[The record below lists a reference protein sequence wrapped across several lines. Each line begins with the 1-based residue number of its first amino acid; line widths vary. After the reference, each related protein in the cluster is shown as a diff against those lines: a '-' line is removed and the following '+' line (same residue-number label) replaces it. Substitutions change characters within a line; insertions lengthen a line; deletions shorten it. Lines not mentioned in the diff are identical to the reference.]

1 MNVKELLK
9 KCQRDRTAV
18 LATNFYN
25 FETLT
30 AVMQAA
36 QRMQA
41 PVLLQL
47 TRSSKMTGKE
57 KEFARRAIA
66 DYGVEGWIH
75 LDHGGSV
82 ELVERCLDA
91 GFDSVMIDASERP
104 FDENVSTT
112 RRVVELARSYGV
124 NVEAEL
130 GYVAKLGQAQG
141 GGFTTPEEAARFVE
155 ATGVDALA
163 VAIGSA
169 HGFYKQAPRLDIE
182 RLAQIHAATDA
193 ALVLH
198 GSSGIPHDMV
208 REAIA
213 NGIVKV
219 NLATEIKD
227 NFMPKSRGAGRGAA
241 LRKIP
246 HGRQQ
251 QGEIGEH
258 NRATDRLRKAIL
270 DNPPNHPASDRQ
282 KRDDSYPRTFVLRA
296 SQYLHPVVQRYPD
309 EIYYGYPC
317 IPTKKRCAVNRH
329 TALNTT
335 SMDQL
340 AAKPEKSVWKAAAS

>member
-47 TRSSKMTGKE
+47 TRSSIDYMGLE
-57 KEFARRAIA
+57 QAVGMGRRAIA

-104 FDENVSTT
+104 FDENVSP
-112 RRVVELARSYGV
+112 ARP
-124 NVEAEL
+124 
-130 GYVAKLGQAQG
+130 VAKLGQAQG

-227 NFMPKSRGAGRGAA
+227 NFMRALKGVLLESEEID
-241 LRKIP
+241 LRKVFP
-246 HGRQQ
+246 
-251 QGEIGEH
+251 
-258 NRATDRLRKAIL
+258 KAV
-270 DNPPNHPASDRQ
+270 A
-282 KRDDSYPRTFVLRA
+282 
-296 SQYLHPVVQRYPD
+296 PVV
-309 EIYYGYPC
+309 ELLC
-317 IPTKKRCAVNRH
+317 
-329 TALNTT
+329 
-335 SMDQL
+335 
-340 AAKPEKSVWKAAAS
+340 EKYRMVGSSKVK

>member
-47 TRSSKMTGKE
+47 TRSSINYMGLE
-57 KEFARRAIA
+57 QAVGMGRRAIA

-112 RRVVELARSYGV
+112 RRVVELARPYGV

-227 NFMPKSRGAGRGAA
+227 NFMRALKGVLLESEEID
-241 LRKIP
+241 LRKVFP
-246 HGRQQ
+246 KAGRQQ

-258 NRATDRLRKAIL
+258 NRATGRLRKAIL
-270 DNPPNHPASDRQ
+270 DNPPNHPDSDRQ

-296 SQYLHPVVQRYPD
+296 SQYLHPVV
-309 EIYYGYPC
+309 
-317 IPTKKRCAVNRH
+317 
-329 TALNTT
+329 
-335 SMDQL
+335 
-340 AAKPEKSVWKAAAS
+340 

>member
-47 TRSSKMTGKE
+47 TRSSIDYMGLE
-57 KEFARRAIA
+57 QAVGMGRRAIA

-112 RRVVELARSYGV
+112 RRIVELARPYGV

-169 HGFYKQAPRLDIE
+169 HGFYKQTPRLDIE

-213 NGIVKV
+213 NGIVSGTS
-219 NLATEIKD
+219 ATTFSPDASITRQD
-227 NFMPKSRGAGRGAA
+227 MAVMLYQYTQRYDVA
-241 LRKIP
+241 L
-246 HGRQQ
+246 QQ
-251 QGEIGEH
+251 QTVTPFTDESSISAYALPAVQALH
-258 NRATDRLRKAIL
+258 RAGVISGMPDGSFQPFGTATREQACV
-270 DNPPNHPASDRQ
+270 
-282 KRDDSYPRTFVLRA
+282 VL
-296 SQYLHPVVQRYPD
+296 
-309 EIYYGYPC
+309 
-317 IPTKKRCAVNRH
+317 CA
-329 TALNTT
+329 L
-335 SMDQL
+335 
-340 AAKPEKSVWKAAAS
+340 

>member
-1 MNVKELLK
+1 MTVKELLK
-9 KCQRDRTAV
+9 KCQQDRTAV

-36 QRMQA
+36 AKMQA

-47 TRSSKMTGKE
+47 TRSSIDYMGLKQAVGMG
-57 KEFARRAIA
+57 RQAIA

-75 LDHGGSV
+75 LDHGGAG
-82 ELVERCLDA
+82 ELA
-91 GFDSVMIDASERP
+91 GFDSVMIDASEQP
-104 FDENVSTT
+104 FDENITTT
-112 RRVVELARSYGV
+112 RRVVELARPYGV

-130 GYVAKLGQAQG
+130 GYVAKLGQTQG
-141 GGFTTPEEAARFVE
+141 GGFTTPEEAACFVE

-163 VAIGSA
+163 VSIGSA
-169 HGFYKQAPRLDIE
+169 HGFYKQAPKLDIE
-182 RLAQIHAATDA
+182 RLTQIHAATDV

-227 NFMPKSRGAGRGAA
+227 NFMRALKGVLLGSDEID
-241 LRKIP
+241 LRKVFP
-246 HGRQQ
+246 
-251 QGEIGEH
+251 
-258 NRATDRLRKAIL
+258 KAV
-270 DNPPNHPASDRQ
+270 A
-282 KRDDSYPRTFVLRA
+282 
-296 SQYLHPVVQRYPD
+296 PVV
-309 EIYYGYPC
+309 ELLC
-317 IPTKKRCAVNRH
+317 
-329 TALNTT
+329 
-335 SMDQL
+335 
-340 AAKPEKSVWKAAAS
+340 EKYRMVGSSKVK